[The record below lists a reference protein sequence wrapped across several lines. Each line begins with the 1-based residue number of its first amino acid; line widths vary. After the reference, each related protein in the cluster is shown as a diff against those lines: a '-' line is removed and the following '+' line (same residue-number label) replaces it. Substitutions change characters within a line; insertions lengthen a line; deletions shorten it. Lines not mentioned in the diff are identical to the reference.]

1 MMMQVDAKVKEGPKL
16 TVKVPLITMHEIHTR
31 STIKSVQIC
40 ISYSQLLR
48 FGFNFL
54 TRRASVVF

>member
-31 STIKSVQIC
+31 STIKSVQIY
-40 ISYSQLLR
+40 ISYSQL
-48 FGFNFL
+48 
-54 TRRASVVF
+54 TVVTFWV